1 MKAIMIYDVEAEA
14 IDKFCDNNDM
24 SEAEFIERL
33 MEYAQDMMD
42 DYDMK

>member
-1 MKAIMIYDVEAEA
+1 MKAIMVYDVEAEA
-14 IDKFCDNNDM
+14 IKRFSESNDM

>member
-1 MKAIMIYDVEAEA
+1 MKAIMVYDYEAEA
-14 IDKFCDNNDM
+14 IKKFSENNDI
-24 SEAEFIERL
+24 SEAEFIAQL